1 MSGMDERIKVL
12 RDRIEQACYRCGR
25 NPADVELLPVS
36 KRQSADAIR
45 EVAALGF
52 HSFGENYV
60 QEGMAKRLELPGL
73 AFHLIG
79 PLQRNKAK
87 LALSHF
93 DEIQTVDRVELSS
106 RLSRLAEELH
116 TERGVWIQVDLWDE
130 PTKEGGC
137 PESELPAI
145 FSELEESSL
154 LKVRGFMAIPPPGRI
169 SAFTEMALLRDRW
182 QQKTGLPLRL
192 SMGMSGDMEQAIEAS
207 SDQVRIGTALFG
219 ERALPGT

>member
-1 MSGMDERIKVL
+1 MGGINERFEVL
-12 RDRIEQACYRCGR
+12 RGRIEQACLDCGR
-25 NPADVELLPVS
+25 DPVEIDMLPVS
-36 KRQSADAIR
+36 KRQSVEAIR

-60 QEGMAKRLELPGL
+60 QEGAAKHLELPDL

-87 LALSHF
+87 SALSHF
-93 DEIQTVDRVELSS
+93 AEIQTVDRLDLSS

-137 PESELPAI
+137 QESDLPGLLAELRN
-145 FSELEESSL
+145 SSL
-154 LKVRGFMAIPPPGRI
+154 LNLRGLMAIPPPDRQ
-169 SAFTEMALLRDRW
+169 SAFTEMAQLRDRW
-182 QQKTGLPLRL
+182 QQKTGLRLRL
-192 SMGMSGDMEQAIEAS
+192 SMGMSDDLEQAIKAG
-207 SDQVRIGTALFG
+207 SDQIRIGTALFG
-219 ERALPGT
+219 ERELQP

>member
-1 MSGMDERIKVL
+1 MSGMDERFKVL
-12 RDRIEQACYRCGR
+12 RGRIEQACYRCGR
-25 NPADVELLPVS
+25 NPVDVELLPVS
-36 KRQSADAIR
+36 KHQSIEAIR
-45 EVAALGF
+45 EVVALGF

-60 QEGMAKRLELPGL
+60 QEGVAKHLELPGL

-93 DEIQTVDRVELSS
+93 AEIQTVDRVELAS

-116 TERGVWIQVDLWDE
+116 TERGIWIQVDLWDE

-137 PESELPAI
+137 PESIIPAI
-145 FSELEESSL
+145 FSELEGSSSL
-154 LKVRGFMAIPPPGRI
+154 RVCGFMAIPPPDRI
-169 SAFTEMALLRDRW
+169 SPFTEMALLRDRW
-182 QQKTGLPLRL
+182 QEKIGLRLRL
-192 SMGMSGDMEQAIEAS
+192 SMGMSGDLEAAIEAG

-219 ERALPGT
+219 ERQ

>member
-1 MSGMDERIKVL
+1 MSGLDERIKVL
-12 RDRIEQACYRCGR
+12 RGRIEQACYLCGR

-36 KRQSADAIR
+36 KRQSVDAIR
-45 EVAALGF
+45 EVATFGF

-60 QEGMAKRLELPGL
+60 QEGVAKCLELPGL

-93 DEIQTVDRVELSS
+93 DEIQTVDRVELAA
-106 RLSRLAEELH
+106 RLSRLAEEVH
-116 TERGVWIQVDLWDE
+116 TERGIWIQVDLWDE
-130 PTKEGGC
+130 PTKQGGC

-145 FSELEESSL
+145 FSQLKEGWL

-169 SAFTEMALLRDRW
+169 SAFADMALLRDRW
-182 QQKTGLPLRL
+182 QQETGLRLRL
-192 SMGMSGDMEQAIEAS
+192 SMGMSNDLEAAITAG

-219 ERALPGT
+219 ERILPRK